1 MKVTIKNSNFYTLAS
16 NLPPAGDESGVMLD
30 AHTEAGFIVGLPFA
44 AEGLYD
50 FAAHGDS
57 TRRVANLGAV
67 MLQVRCPHARPPA
80 FPEPLYVPPSSLQ
93 DLLHVSSRM
102 T

>member
-1 MKVTIKNSNFYTLAS
+1 
-16 NLPPAGDESGVMLD
+16 MLD

-50 FAAHGDS
+50 FASHGDS

-67 MLQVRCPHARPPA
+67 MLQVRRRHASPGP
-80 FPEPLYVPPSSLQ
+80 V
-93 DLLHVSSRM
+93 
-102 T
+102 